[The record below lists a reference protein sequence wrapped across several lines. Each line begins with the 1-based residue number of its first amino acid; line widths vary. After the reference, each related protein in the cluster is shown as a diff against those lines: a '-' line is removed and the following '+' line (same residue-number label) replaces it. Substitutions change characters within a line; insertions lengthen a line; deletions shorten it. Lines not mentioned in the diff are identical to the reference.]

1 MALKR
6 HNPTSP
12 GRRFMTTSLYKD
24 ITRSEPEKS
33 LTEPIKRT
41 GGRNHHGR
49 ITVRH
54 QGGGNKRLYRII
66 DFKRN
71 KPGVPAK
78 VAHIEYDPNRSARI
92 ALLHYRDGEKRYILC
107 PNGLKQ
113 GDIIVSGPEAD
124 IRTGNALPLSS
135 IPVGTTV
142 HNVEMNP
149 GQGGKLVRS
158 AGNGAMLMAKEGRF
172 ATLKMPSGETRLIL
186 VDCYATI
193 GTIGN
198 ADHQN
203 ISLGKAGKSRWLG
216 IRPAVRGVVMNP
228 RDHPH
233 GGGEGKAQVG
243 RKTPMSKFGKPAAG
257 HKTRRNKKTNV
268 FIVKRRNVR

>member
-6 HNPTSP
+6 FKPNTP
-12 GRRFMTTSLYKD
+12 GQRFRITSLYTEV
-24 ITRSEPEKS
+24 TRTGPEKS
-33 LTEPIKRT
+33 LTAPIKRT
-41 GGRNHHGR
+41 GGRNNSGKL
-49 ITVRH
+49 TVRH

-78 VAHIEYDPNRSARI
+78 VAHIEYDPNRSSRI

-107 PNGLKQ
+107 PEGLKQ
-113 GDIIVSGPEAD
+113 GDVVVSGPEAD
-124 IRTGNALPLSS
+124 IKPGNALPLTN

-142 HNVEMNP
+142 HNIELNP
-149 GQGGKLVRS
+149 GQGGKLART
-158 AGNGAMLMAKEGRF
+158 AGAGSMLMAKEGRF
-172 ATLKMPSGETRLIL
+172 ATLRMPSGEMRMIL

-203 ISLGKAGKSRWLG
+203 KSLGKAGANRWRG
-216 IRPAVRGVVMNP
+216 VRPAVRGVVMNP

-257 HKTRRNKKTNV
+257 QKTRKNKKTNV
-268 FIVKRRNVR
+268 FIVKRRGGK

>member
-1 MALKR
+1 
-6 HNPTSP
+6 
-12 GRRFMTTSLYKD
+12 MTTTVYKGV
-24 ITRSEPEKS
+24 ITRQDPEKS
-33 LTEPIKRT
+33 LTVGLKKH

-49 ITVRH
+49 LTMRH
-54 QGGGNKRLYRII
+54 QAGGNKRLYRII

-78 VAHIEYDPNRSARI
+78 VAHIEYDPNRSSHI
-92 ALLHYRDGEKRYILC
+92 ALLHYIDGEKRYILC
-107 PNGLKQ
+107 PDGLKQ
-113 GDIIVSGPEAD
+113 GDRVISGPDAD
-124 IRTGNALPLSS
+124 IRTGNALPLAN

-142 HNVEMNP
+142 HNIELNP
-149 GQGGKLVRS
+149 GQGGKMARS
-158 AGNGAMLMAKEGRF
+158 AGSGSMLMAKEGRF
-172 ATLKMPSGETRLIL
+172 ATLRMPSSEMRRIL

-203 ISLGKAGKSRWLG
+203 ISIGKAGKSRWLG
-216 IRPAVRGVVMNP
+216 IKPTVRGVVMNP

-257 HKTRRNKKTNV
+257 QKTRRNKKTAV
-268 FIVKRRNVR
+268 FIIKRRGQR

>member
-1 MALKR
+1 MI
-6 HNPTSP
+6 
-12 GRRFMTTSLYKD
+12 TSLYGD
-24 ITRSEPEKS
+24 LTRSEPEKS

-41 GGRNHHGR
+41 GGRNHSGKT
-49 ITVRH
+49 TVRH
-54 QGGGNKRLYRII
+54 QGGGNKKLYRII

-107 PNGLKQ
+107 PNGIKQ
-113 GDIIVSGPEAD
+113 GDMIVSGPEAD
-124 IRTGNALPLSS
+124 IKAGNALPLTN

-142 HNVEMNP
+142 HNIEMNP
-149 GQGGKLVRS
+149 GQGGKLART
-158 AGNGAMLMAKEGRF
+158 AGAGCMLMAKEGRF
-172 ATLKMPSGETRLIL
+172 ATLKMPSGEMRLIL

-203 ISLGKAGKSRWLG
+203 KSLGKAGASRWKG
-216 IRPAVRGVVMNP
+216 IRPGVRGVVMNP
-228 RDHPH
+228 RDHAH
-233 GGGEGKAQVG
+233 GGGEGKAPVG
-243 RKTPMSKFGKPAAG
+243 RKTPMSVYGKPAAG
-257 HKTRRNKKTNV
+257 HKTRHNKKTDV